1 MPQAPQITLR
11 IDEIVLDGVSPADWR
26 RIEDALRRELERLL
40 AEEGLPEDTD
50 LTAEIDALDAGDV
63 ELGGGQLPDQIG
75 RQLARSLYDEL
86 AGGGR

>member
-26 RIEDALRRELERLL
+26 RIEDALRRELERLIT
-40 AEEGLPEDTD
+40 EEGLPEGAEHS
-50 LTAEIDALDAGDV
+50 AEIDALDAGDV
-63 ELGGGQLPDQIG
+63 ELGGGLLPDQIG